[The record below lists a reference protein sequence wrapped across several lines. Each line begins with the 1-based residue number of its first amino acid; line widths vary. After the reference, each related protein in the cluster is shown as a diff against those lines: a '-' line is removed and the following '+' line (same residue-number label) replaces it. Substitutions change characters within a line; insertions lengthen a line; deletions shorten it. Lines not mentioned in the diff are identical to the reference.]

1 MSHTPQG
8 VDRLLIRPARYARQ
22 LLEVGVGQITGK
34 TPNRVNQ
41 HKGHD
46 TTTSSTREI
55 ASKRAPPT
63 FSQANIR
70 KLLFLVRTG
79 LSPHKGANRD
89 GRTVTG
95 HTPQGVDR
103 LLIRPATERPAGV
116 AGCRTYQRKDTNPV
130 RAGLGHDTPLT
141 PILASLHEAP
151 PILTEQV
158 LHRTRAPMA
167 PRREDCCLRRF
178 PLLSHRHR
186 SLSARSPSCP
196 R

>member
-1 MSHTPQG
+1 MVELCHHLPTSDKVSGHTSSVTAGTFHRPHPLGCGVPLYPFQQPVISHLG
-8 VDRLLIRPARYARQ
+8 GFEHRSRLFSGGGCVHYRGGDPVTIRIDPDHMFYHC
-22 LLEVGVGQITGK
+22 G
-34 TPNRVNQ
+34 Q
-41 HKGHD
+41 HKK
-46 TTTSSTREI
+46 TSLSCANWAV
-55 ASKRAPPT
+55 ASR
-63 FSQANIR
+63 
-70 KLLFLVRTG
+70 
-79 LSPHKGANRD
+79 GANRD

-158 LHRTRAPMA
+158 FH
-167 PRREDCCLRRF
+167 
-178 PLLSHRHR
+178 
-186 SLSARSPSCP
+186 
-196 R
+196 